1 MAPAKGLAAL
11 REARARGGRLGQWK
25 PSDSEIYDEV
35 TDDQYRSI
43 VGDRLEDDFIEDD
56 DQGDYVDRGVD
67 EWNNGRDDDD
77 ESEDEDAFEG
87 EDEEFRKA
95 RQLKKAR
102 AKARAS
108 TGKTA
113 SKTTK
118 PKTKSG
124 LSDYARPS
132 TGGSTSYRPALNAMQ
147 EDDFMASLLSSVT
160 SASNESSNRKRKSS
174 PDIPSSEPLHPSS
187 DSSFFSSSGTSRKR
201 YGAEEDE
208 DDDDDPPSIWDSKRG
223 IMSKG
228 KGKKP
233 RTSDITVVPDHK
245 YTNRDHENDHFADDD
260 FIMDINDDDKT
271 PIKPE
276 PFDENDEDEDE
287 MQIRKVKPLT
297 TATTKL
303 NGATTTAR
311 RRVNN
316 SNSVKNIVKPDTVI
330 VKPEPVDEENM
341 EIVKPRIATTAT
353 PRNGKTLIP
362 GTSHWSSIQESL
374 LQPQTPV
381 KGSELEEVKAPVGST
396 KAENVLEKDGSLS
409 MFWLDHFEQDGVVL
423 FVGKVLDKQTGKYV
437 SACVSINGI
446 ERNLFVK
453 PRAKRFVQGQETDE
467 EVSRTDVFSEFDN
480 IRRKAGIE
488 EWAASYVQRKYA
500 FEDKTVEKGESEWMK
515 VAYGFDQPEIP
526 MGTTGQTFSHVFGT
540 NTTPFEL
547 LVVKRKI
554 MGPCWLKIQN
564 PTLSTKSASWCKIE
578 FTVSDPKTVNPFS
591 ETDNSAPKDTPPLTI
606 MSISLRTIVNH
617 RENKT
622 ELLCATTRTW
632 EGCNIEDP
640 TPPDQ
645 LRSSLNT
652 IIRPIEK
659 FPPGLEARGKTDRS
673 PFQTVK
679 AERAL
684 LNSLLATIQRH
695 DPDVIVGHN
704 FLGNTFEALLYR
716 LKELKA
722 DHWSRIGRF
731 RRKGFNISKGGSN
744 HRLLAG
750 RLVADLSSDAAKGMI
765 SSTTWSLTEM
775 CGTHLK
781 VQREDIDP
789 EDTHSY
795 FDHTLS
801 SPDKLIKF
809 IRLCEVDAFFQMA
822 IAARVQMLPLT
833 KQLTNLAGNS
843 WNLTLNGGRAVRNEF
858 ILLHEFHR
866 LKYVCPDKAPF
877 SKKNKFQAQN
887 DEDDPTG
894 AAAED
899 IVNKPIRGKA
909 KYSGG
914 LVFEPKRGLWD
925 TYIMVMDFNS
935 LYPSIIQEYNID
947 FTTVDREV
955 EDDQAEEEK
964 IPDVP
969 ASDVAQGVLPRIIA
983 TLVNRRRQVKGLM
996 KDKSATPAQLLQY
1009 DIRQQA
1015 LKLTANSMYGCL
1027 GFAGSRFS
1035 SRPLAALTTFKGRE
1049 ILTHTRELAESL
1061 QLDVVYGDTDS
1072 VFVNSNVTSLPEA
1085 HKIAND
1091 FKKLVNERYKLLEID
1106 LDAIFERILLLNK
1119 KKYAAVKIEDNGE
1132 RKTEVKGLDMKRREF
1147 SKVSKDASSAVLKE
1161 ILSGESTE
1169 IVVEKIH
1176 ELLTNLGEA
1185 VKNGSIPLD
1194 DFIIF
1199 KRLGKN
1205 PEDYPDKKSQPHVQ
1219 VALKMKT
1226 KGASVRAHDVI
1237 PYIMCLDESGK
1248 GGKTAQA
1255 ERAFHPDDLR
1265 RQGSELKIDYDFYLD
1280 TQILQPVLRLCET
1293 IEGTERSRLAE
1304 CLGLDPSRY
1313 ASSGSGVT
1321 DEKQFFTFESQISDK
1336 ERFKEADPLQLRC
1349 VACES
1354 TFTFQGLMEESTNV
1368 QPVGIS
1374 CSACHAIV
1382 HPASVSIQLENQI
1395 RSHISRYY
1403 LGWTVCDGEGCGA
1416 RTRMMS
1422 VYGKRC
1428 LGLVKEGCRGT
1439 VRLEYNDSKL
1449 YNQLLYYRSLFD
1461 GEKAISTSR
1470 GSARFEEIRALVL
1483 PNTALFTQ
1491 LLNAIDGYLDKNG
1504 RRFVD
1509 MKGLFG
1515 FMERIRI

>member
-11 REARARGGRLGQWK
+11 REARERGGRLSQWK
-25 PSDSEIYDEV
+25 PQDSELYDEV

-43 VGDRLEDDFIEDD
+43 VGTRLEADDFIEDD
-56 DQGDYVDRGVD
+56 DHGGYVDHGLED
-67 EWNNGRDDDD
+67 WDGAEDD
-77 ESEDEDAFEG
+77 EEDSEDEDAFEG
-87 EDEEFRKA
+87 EDEEFAKARKA
-95 RQLKKAR
+95 KRAK
-102 AKARAS
+102 AKARANA
-108 TGKTA
+108 GKPLPKTA
-113 SKTTK
+113 K
-118 PKTKSG
+118 PKAKSAF
-124 LSDYARPS
+124 SDYARPAAS
-132 TGGSTSYRPALNAMQ
+132 SSTSTYRPAPNAMQ

-160 SASNESSNRKRKSS
+160 SAANEPAHRTKRKSS
-174 PDIPSSEPLHPSS
+174 PDIPSSEGFHPSS
-187 DSSFFSSSGTSRKR
+187 DSSFFSSSGTQRKR
-201 YGAEEDE
+201 YGHE
-208 DDDDDPPSIWDSKRG
+208 DDEEVWDAKRG
-223 IMSKG
+223 VM
-228 KGKKP
+228 GKKP
-233 RTSDITVVPDHK
+233 RVSDVTVVPGGRSND
-245 YTNRDHENDHFADDD
+245 RDQENDSD
-260 FIMDINDDDKT
+260 FIMDVDDEDDHV
-271 PIKPE
+271 IVKPE
-276 PFDENDEDEDE
+276 PIDEDEDEDE
-287 MQIRKVKPLT
+287 MEIRKVKPLSS
-297 TATTKL
+297 AATKL
-303 NGATTTAR
+303 NGAAPTRRRGVNSSSVKHVVKPQPAHVDVKAEPDLDLDIKMVKPSPSIPRTAR
-311 RRVNN
+311 QA
-316 SNSVKNIVKPDTVI
+316 P
-330 VKPEPVDEENM
+330 
-341 EIVKPRIATTAT
+341 
-353 PRNGKTLIP
+353 P
-362 GTSHWSSIQESL
+362 GSAHWSSVQESL
-374 LQPQTPV
+374 LPQSSPKV
-381 KGSELEEVKAPVGST
+381 SELDEVRAPVGST
-396 KAENVLEKDGSLS
+396 KSENVLEEDGSLR
-409 MFWLDHFEQDGVVL
+409 MYWLDHLEQDGVVL
-423 FVGKVLDKQTGKYV
+423 LIGKVLDRQTGKYV
-437 SACVSINGI
+437 SCCLSINGI

-453 PRAKRFVQGQETDE
+453 PRAKRFIRGQETDE
-467 EVSRTDVFSEFDN
+467 DVSRTDVFSEFDQ

-488 EWAASYVQRKYA
+488 EWAAKYVQRKYA
-500 FEDKTVEKGESEWMK
+500 FEDKGVEKGESEWFK

-526 MGTTGQTFSHVFGT
+526 MDTTGQTFSHVFGT

-547 LVVKRKI
+547 LVIKRKI
-554 MGPCWLKIQN
+554 MGPCWLKIDGA
-564 PTLSTKSASWCKIE
+564 TLSTKSASWCKIE
-578 FTVSDPKTVNPFS
+578 FTVSDPKNVNPFS
-591 ETDNSAPKDTPPLTI
+591 ETDSAAPKETPPLTI

-632 EGCNIEDP
+632 EGYNIEDP
-640 TPPDQ
+640 TAPDQ
-645 LRSSLNT
+645 LRSSLST

-659 FPPGLEARGKTDRS
+659 FPPGLESRGKSDRS

-695 DPDVIVGHN
+695 DPDVLVGHN

-716 LKELKA
+716 MKELKA

-731 RRKGFNISKGGSN
+731 RRKGFNISKAGSN
-744 HRLLAG
+744 VRLLAG

-801 SPDKLIKF
+801 SPDRLIKF

-866 LKYVCPDKAPF
+866 LKYVCPDKVF
-877 SKKNKFQAQN
+877 SKFKSKPAAHE
-887 DEDDPTG
+887 DEDG

-899 IVNKPIRGKA
+899 VVTSKATRGKA
-909 KYSGG
+909 KYAGG

-925 TYIMVMDFNS
+925 TYILVMDFNS

-947 FTTVDREV
+947 FTTVERE
-955 EDDQAEEEK
+955 EDEDAEEEK

-1072 VFVNSNVTSLPEA
+1072 VFVNSNVTTYPEA
-1085 HKIAND
+1085 QKIAND

-1106 LDAIFERILLLNK
+1106 LDAVFERILLLNK
-1119 KKYAAVKIEDNGE
+1119 KKYAAVKIDESGE
-1132 RKTEVKGLDMKRREF
+1132 KTTEVKGLDMKRREF

-1161 ILSGESTE
+1161 VLSGESTE
-1169 IVVEKIH
+1169 IVVERIH
-1176 ELLTNLGEA
+1176 ELLTNLGEGVRNGA
-1185 VKNGSIPLD
+1185 VPLE

-1219 VALKMKT
+1219 VALRMKS
-1226 KGASVRAHDVI
+1226 KGAAVRAHDVI
-1237 PYIMCLDESGK
+1237 PYIMCLGEDGK

-1293 IEGTERSRLAE
+1293 IEGTERARLAE

-1313 ASSGSGVT
+1313 ASSGPGVT

-1336 ERFKEADPLQLRC
+1336 ERFKEAEPLKLRC
-1349 VACES
+1349 MACEGM
-1354 TFTFQGLMEESTNV
+1354 FEFQGLMEEATNI

-1374 CSACHAIV
+1374 CSACHAIL

-1395 RSHISRYY
+1395 RQHISRYY
-1403 LGWTVCDGEGCGA
+1403 LGWTVCDDDGCGF
-1416 RTRMMS
+1416 RTRMMG
-1422 VYGKRC
+1422 VYGRRC
-1428 LGLVKEGCRGT
+1428 LGFGGREGCKGT
-1439 VRLEYNDSKL
+1439 VRLEYSDSKL
-1449 YNQLLYYRSLFD
+1449 YNQLLYFRSLFD
-1461 GEKAISTSR
+1461 GEKAISSMR
-1470 GSARFEEIRALVL
+1470 GSARFDEVRALVL
-1483 PNTALFTQ
+1483 PNTALFGQ
-1491 LLNAIDGYLDKNG
+1491 LLGVADKYLDKNG

-1515 FMERIRI
+1515 FMERIKL